1 MHIEVLKYMFIISI
15 CVSIYQVFG
24 EPLRDKPHGHVST
37 KSRKEPIAPFAIIG
51 AIKEYMTVTEGHKV
65 TIKCVVEG
73 DEKTDKTWF
82 KVCT

>member
-1 MHIEVLKYMFIISI
+1 MLIFVGR
-15 CVSIYQVFG
+15 YQVFG

-51 AIKEYMTVTEGHKV
+51 AVKEYITVAEGQTV
-65 TIKCVVEG
+65 AIKCVVEG
-73 DEKTDKTWF
+73 DQKTNKTWL